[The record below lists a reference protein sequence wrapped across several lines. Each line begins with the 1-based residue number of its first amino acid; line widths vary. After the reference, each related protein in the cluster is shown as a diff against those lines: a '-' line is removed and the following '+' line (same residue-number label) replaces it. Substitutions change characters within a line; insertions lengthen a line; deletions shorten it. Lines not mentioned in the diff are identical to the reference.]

1 MRTELTMLAWSA
13 TLCIAL
19 AVPYTIGLIVERGL
33 PALAGNRENFAPG
46 QGWIGRAQRAHANL
60 VENLLP
66 FAALV
71 LTVVVAN
78 KGSSTTALAAQLFFF
93 ARLAHAVLYIAGI
106 AWLRTL
112 AFAVG
117 LVGMIMLLAALAS

>member
-1 MRTELTMLAWSA
+1 MPTM
-13 TLCIAL
+13 
-19 AVPYTIGLIVERGL
+19 V
-33 PALAGNRENFAPG
+33 GNREGFAPAG
-46 QGWIGRAQRAHANL
+46 GWIGRSQRAHVNM

-93 ARLAHAVLYIAGI
+93 ARLAHAVFYIAGI